1 MQIRA
6 SLTSAKLTD
15 VDIPYDVNPDL
26 ENVIIIDCVKE
37 VQGRALGIDMAAKA
51 RRHCHPSGVPP
62 VKRVDTFQTNALC
75 HIHI

>member
-26 ENVIIIDCVKE
+26 ENVIIIDCVRE

-51 RRHCHPSGVPP
+51 RSR
-62 VKRVDTFQTNALC
+62 VKLC
-75 HIHI
+75 IGCKGNEY